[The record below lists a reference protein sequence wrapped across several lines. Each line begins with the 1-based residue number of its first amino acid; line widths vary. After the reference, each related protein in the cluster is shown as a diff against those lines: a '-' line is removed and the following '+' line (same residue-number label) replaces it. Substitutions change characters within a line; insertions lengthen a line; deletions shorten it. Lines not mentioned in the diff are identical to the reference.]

1 MVELEAT
8 EMQWLSWQEQARER
22 RELEEEKVA
31 EVVDLKATLAQVSA
45 ERCVEERR
53 GEERRGE

>member
-45 ERCVEERR
+45 ERCVEENYFTIY
-53 GEERRGE
+53 

>member
-22 RELEEEKVA
+22 RELEEEEVA
-31 EVVDLKATLAQVSA
+31 EVGDLKATLAQVSA
-45 ERCVEERR
+45 ERCVEENYFTIY
-53 GEERRGE
+53 